1 MKFQIYDETA
11 VRNLQI
17 NNKATELFEEG
28 NLTPPQYEQV
38 KTDFPVILNQP
49 NVFVRL
55 GLFFFT
61 SLCILFAIALISFL
75 LNDARLGEKSW
86 GTLLLIFGIVLTILN
101 EWFIRE
107 RNWYRQGSDNAICYA
122 SIACFVGG
130 LSLMGQSYSF
140 STSSIISFV
149 FITIATLRYGDPLLA
164 FSAFYALILSFGALI
179 EESQTPHI
187 VLPFI
192 GIVLSLIVYYF
203 SKTALKNDALFYWE
217 DCLKVLEITGL
228 VAFYGSINYY
238 IVDKILMFNNDET
251 GVPTP
256 YNMLFSVLTAVI
268 PLVYLV
274 FGIKTKDRILWIL
287 GSLGIVVSILTYRY
301 YHTIMPIE
309 WALTLA
315 SVVIL
320 VLAIYLIKYF
330 KTPKHGFSYLL
341 KTSKTNFIESLVMNQ
356 LLQQSAHSSTTED
369 TLKYGGGDFDGGGA
383 GSEY

>member
-1 MKFQIYDETA
+1 MNVKIYDEMA

-17 NNKATELFEEG
+17 NNMAAEFFEVG

-38 KTDFPVILNQP
+38 KTDFPVVLNQP
-49 NVFVRL
+49 NLFVRL

-75 LNDARLGEKSW
+75 LNDAHLGEKSW

-192 GIVLSLIVYYF
+192 GIALSLIVYYF

-238 IVDKILMFNNDET
+238 VVDKILMFNNDEMN
-251 GVPTP
+251 VPTP

-287 GSLGIVVSILTYRY
+287 GTLGIVASILTYRY
-301 YHTIMPIE
+301 YYAIMPIE

-315 SVVIL
+315 GIL
-320 VLAIYLIKYF
+320 VLVLAVFLIKYL
-330 KTPKHGFSYLL
+330 KTPQHGFAYLL

-356 LLQQSAHSSTTED
+356 LLQQSAHTTAEHNI
-369 TLKYGGGDFDGGGA
+369 KYGGGDFDGGGA

>member
-1 MKFQIYDETA
+1 MNFKIYNETE
-11 VRNLQI
+11 VRNLQL
-17 NNKATELFEEG
+17 NNKAAELFEKG

-38 KTDFPVILNQP
+38 KIDFPVTLNQP
-49 NVFVRL
+49 NLFVRL

-75 LNDARLGEKSW
+75 LNDARFGENGW
-86 GTLLLIFGIVLTILN
+86 GILLLVFGIVLTFLN

-107 RNWYRQGSDNAICYA
+107 RHWYRQGSDNAICYA

-130 LSLMGQSYSF
+130 LSLLGQSHSF
-140 STSSIISFV
+140 STISTISFV

-164 FSAFYALILSFGALI
+164 FSAFYALILSFLALI
-179 EESQTPHI
+179 EESQLPHI

-192 GIVLSLIVYYF
+192 GIALSSMVYYF

-228 VAFYGSINYY
+228 VALYGSINYY
-238 IVDKILMFNNDET
+238 VVDKILLHNPET

-256 YNMLFSVLTAVI
+256 YYMLFSVLTTVI

-274 FGIKTKDRILWIL
+274 IGIKNKDRILWIL
-287 GSLGIVVSILTYRY
+287 GSLGIVASILTYRY
-301 YHTIMPIE
+301 YYAVMPIE

-315 SVVIL
+315 GVLVI
-320 VLAIYLIKYF
+320 VLAVYLIKYL
-330 KTPKHGFSYLL
+330 KTPKHGFAYLSN
-341 KTSKTNFIESLVMNQ
+341 TNKTNFIELLVMNQ
-356 LLQQSAHSSTTED
+356 ILQQATHTTTAED
-369 TLKYGGGDFDGGGA
+369 SIKYGGGDFDGGGA